1 MHSFI
6 DKHIETERL
15 LRLSI
20 FFLFTWIVHAGYAG
34 MDMNPDGVLYATI
47 ANNMAQGIGSFWSP
61 YSIFGENGFYHH
73 PPLAFYLQSLTFL
86 IFGNS
91 FWVDNIYQ
99 IVMLILATWL
109 LCLIWDQS
117 GRKKNGWI
125 LLLMFMSMPVVAWSF
140 TNNLLE
146 NTVTVL
152 CLAAVYC
159 QLRAVTAKQGWYWS
173 AASGVIVIAAVLT
186 KGPVGFYPLAA
197 LSVLTWVH
205 HLTLRQASLLHL
217 PMLGTFAVVSLAL
230 FLYPN
235 SNNAIFE
242 YATHQLVGTF
252 SGGYSVAHG
261 REYLVLQLIKNIAPA
276 AIICSIFA
284 VRFKCLGN
292 RQSTGWLVIALMAS
306 LPLLISPRHFTHY
319 IVPSIPL
326 FALFFA
332 SWLQVGLKH
341 WTINRAGIA
350 SVVLATTICGSAY
363 YNFSSFG
370 ELEDHVVEIAD
381 LEVLMETIEPGEIVS
396 LCSTNESYVLFAYLA
411 RYHAVSYRQD
421 KSRRHLLCKESLA
434 DPNYANTN
442 ISLTSTNLYRR
453 E

>member
-140 TNNLLE
+140 T
-146 NTVTVL
+146 
-152 CLAAVYC
+152 
-159 QLRAVTAKQGWYWS
+159 
-173 AASGVIVIAAVLT
+173 
-186 KGPVGFYPLAA
+186 
-197 LSVLTWVH
+197 
-205 HLTLRQASLLHL
+205 
-217 PMLGTFAVVSLAL
+217 
-230 FLYPN
+230 
-235 SNNAIFE
+235 
-242 YATHQLVGTF
+242 
-252 SGGYSVAHG
+252 
-261 REYLVLQLIKNIAPA
+261 
-276 AIICSIFA
+276 
-284 VRFKCLGN
+284 
-292 RQSTGWLVIALMAS
+292 
-306 LPLLISPRHFTHY
+306 
-319 IVPSIPL
+319 
-326 FALFFA
+326 
-332 SWLQVGLKH
+332 
-341 WTINRAGIA
+341 
-350 SVVLATTICGSAY
+350 
-363 YNFSSFG
+363 
-370 ELEDHVVEIAD
+370 
-381 LEVLMETIEPGEIVS
+381 
-396 LCSTNESYVLFAYLA
+396 
-411 RYHAVSYRQD
+411 
-421 KSRRHLLCKESLA
+421 
-434 DPNYANTN
+434 
-442 ISLTSTNLYRR
+442 
-453 E
+453 